1 MKTLR
6 YNPPNEWTNSSANY
20 LFLGFCDML
29 SYINSYF
36 KGRND
41 LRMIEIGS
49 FMGESSSLFASSGM
63 FKEIHC
69 IEPFSGN
76 TDAFDTLP
84 IDNWKDVKEEFDMN
98 TRVFENIILH
108 QDFSYNVDNKFEDKS
123 FDFVYMDGA
132 HDYKSVERDIQLYL
146 PKLKPLRLFGGHDY
160 SEEFPSLAEV
170 VNKLFGKP
178 DKHFLD
184 ASWIKNVGF

>member
-36 KGRND
+36 KGIND

-84 IDNWKDVKEEFDMN
+84 IDTWKDVKEEFDMN
-98 TRVFENIILH
+98 TRVFENIIL
-108 QDFSYNVDNKFEDKS
+108 Q
-123 FDFVYMDGA
+123 
-132 HDYKSVERDIQLYL
+132 YL
-146 PKLKPLRLFGGHDY
+146 QKI
-160 SEEFPSLAEV
+160 
-170 VNKLFGKP
+170 N
-178 DKHFLD
+178 
-184 ASWIKNVGF
+184 